1 VRLVVGGEAFEVR
14 LHGPPRRG
22 IRFEVPRASLMAAV
36 EHRIF
41 DDLLIGNF
49 MRTTLYDGRSLY
61 DPDFT
66 LCVAKYGDNAGVE
79 TPEQLRAYLAEY
91 RRRAGLELR
100 FAMWIDDRVR
110 GLRGRVDPSSR
121 WYRAAKR
128 LYYALH

>member
-1 VRLVVGGEAFEVR
+1 
-14 LHGPPRRG
+14 
-22 IRFEVPRASLMAAV
+22 
-36 EHRIF
+36 
-41 DDLLIGNF
+41 
-49 MRTTLYDGRSLY
+49 MRTTLYDAHSLY

-66 LCVAKYGDNAGVE
+66 RAVAKYGDNAGVE

-91 RRRAGLELR
+91 RRRAGLELS

-110 GLRGRVDPSSR
+110 SLRRHVDPGSP